1 MVCRGVVPGVYKS
14 WDEAS
19 RQVIGYPH
27 NSYRGYPTK
36 ELAEEEY
43 FKETRKQE
51 KAAGSKQVA
60 AGSDRVKNYIIL
72 FQSIF
77 IVYLYFFY
85 VM

>member
-1 MVCRGVVPGVYKS
+1 MYKS

-27 NSYRGYPTK
+27 NSYKGFATK

-43 FKETRKQE
+43 FRETRKQQ
-51 KAAGSKQVA
+51 KAAGSKRMA

-72 FQSIF
+72 SQSII